1 MKGSFKLSYIDN
13 TRVLQKCQ
21 YQDNERIL
29 IALEKALM
37 AATKVN
43 VTSGCLWLVLVS
55 VGKVELGIVS
65 T

>member
-1 MKGSFKLSYIDN
+1 M
-13 TRVLQKCQ
+13 QKCQ
-21 YQDNERIL
+21 YQDNETIL

-55 VGKVELGIVS
+55 VGKVDLGIVS
-65 T
+65 TWSFKLLSVQVISGLM